1 MIFDF
6 IWLYSSQSS
15 AILVLFREMLGEV
28 LIYSI
33 AGCPHCIAL
42 KARLNELNLSFTE
55 VQLDLYEQSVRDDVK
70 KMTGSSTGKSIS
82 LPGSVPIKTG
92 KSDA

>member
-1 MIFDF
+1 MNNSSINENLEQNKRFFCDFLFDS
-6 IWLYSSQSS
+6 IQVN
-15 AILVLFREMLGEV
+15 LVLFREMLGEV

-70 KMTGSSTGKSIS
+70 KMTGSATGK
-82 LPGSVPIKTG
+82 
-92 KSDA
+92 

>member
-1 MIFDF
+1 MTLFGSI
-6 IWLYSSQSS
+6 QVN
-15 AILVLFREMLGEV
+15 LVLFREMLGEV

-70 KMTGSSTGKSIS
+70 KMTGSSTGKSTIA
-82 LPGSVPIKTG
+82 GQR
-92 KSDA
+92 SDQDR